1 MEYQGT
7 IGLLNLRF
15 FRSSKTTMRRQ
26 LSTYIFCVIFAVEAF
41 AVPREGADIIG
52 RFDAA
57 FAALDSAIFGASAS
71 RHLLGDTGALGEASP
86 QGTKYAAV
94 SAISPELDRA
104 LNELTLAR
112 IREGNARTG
121 VQLMGQAYYRPN
133 HDLGMDEED
142 GVSRYRAKVQAE
154 VRWYLLQS
162 SLFGRKGREREARLR
177 EAIARAGYEKE
188 VTDLTD
194 TRFREL
200 LTEHYD
206 SIMAGVLQH
215 RVATLRLLNDA
226 QSYLLEG
233 QRISADEPVRTLDE
247 LMKAERKLNAIPGK
261 YPAAQILD
269 GDLRM
274 TVIVDSAA
282 LIRHVES
289 TQGDMRLLA
298 LRSELLAE
306 QERNIRWWQKW
317 NVAPFARYS
326 FYERP
331 DMPNSSNIDIGLSF
345 TIPLSFETRRK
356 KATLRAEREV
366 LAAERER
373 ISRRITDK
381 VALRTAEI
389 SRLNLEAEGEA
400 RRIASL
406 RDYLQRRGRAYAAGK
421 GEHNRLAQAREY
433 TLYLESLERMIE
445 LQYRRDCLVADLQA
459 LLPDRS
465 ILDFCTVRHEQA
477 PAPTK

>member
-1 MEYQGT
+1 
-7 IGLLNLRF
+7 
-15 FRSSKTTMRRQ
+15 MRRQ

-57 FAALDSAIFGASAS
+57 FAALDSAIFGTAAS

-86 QGTKYAAV
+86 QRTKYAAV

-121 VQLMGQAYYRPN
+121 IQLMGQAYYRPN
-133 HDLGMDEED
+133 HDLGMDEDD

-226 QSYLLEG
+226 QSYLLDG

-274 TVIVDSAA
+274 TVTVDSAA

-306 QERNIRWWQKW
+306 QERNIHWWQKW

-389 SRLNLEAEGEA
+389 SRPNLEAEGEA

-406 RDYLQRRGRAYAAGK
+406 RNYLQRRGRAYAAGK